1 MKVQPFENAILSK
14 QLTPIQ
20 LFLAKGGHVKW
31 FVCQD
36 KRSSNKSGLVIYD
49 SDGKAYT
56 ATQTQEQDIL
66 DVKKSPCRVVFN
78 CSLAT
83 RQPALDIHFEDVHS
97 PSGPSCPSCPNSPQ
111 APER

>member
-36 KRSSNKSGLVIYD
+36 TRNGNKQNLVIYD

-56 ATQTQEQDIL
+56 ATQTQEQEIL
-66 DVKKSPCRVVFN
+66 DVKKSPCGVVFN

-83 RQPALDIHFEDVHS
+83 RQPALDIRFEDVHNTS
-97 PSGPSCPSCPNSPQ
+97 Q
-111 APER
+111 ATEK

>member
-14 QLTPIQ
+14 HLTPIQ

-36 KRSSNKSGLVIYD
+36 KRSGNKSGLVIYD
-49 SDGKAYT
+49 RDGKAYT
-56 ATQTQEQDIL
+56 ATQKQEQEIL
-66 DVKKSPCRVVFN
+66 DVKKSPCGVVFN

-83 RQPALDIHFEDVHS
+83 RETAMDIHFEECPNS
-97 PSGPSCPSCPNSPQ
+97 PSGPSCPNSPQ
-111 APER
+111 AHEK